1 MATRQPRRRCHRLR
15 ADAPAA
21 IRFGMKQPR
30 AAGIVRR
37 DSAND
42 GHEHAKRLD
51 EEGLMQELASGMQ
64 EPGMD
69 DAAEAAGKEKQGT
82 PSMRRRRRRRT
93 LATAPRRDPAGTRGT
108 TTPTRGE
115 DLVGRS
121 GARGTPTPTTT
132 MPATSASS
140 QPRRRLRRP
149 PRHRCLLPTEAV
161 AASSLL
167 LLLLLLLPA
176 FAFRHRGR
184 PPPLPARA
192 VPPQHVPPPPTL
204 GPARRHGPL
213 QAPPRGSRA
222 RRRGPQRSP
231 ATAAA
236 ARAPVLPVGGVA
248 EGLPPLLPGVPCARA
263 REREG
268 KERER

>member
-1 MATRQPRRRCHRLR
+1 MAE
-15 ADAPAA
+15 DANDEDEMRILEGEGQVEYA

-42 GHEHAKRLD
+42 GHEHAKRL
-51 EEGLMQELASGMQ
+51 EEAGLMQELASGMQ

-69 DAAEAAGKEKQGT
+69 DAAEAAGKEKQRT

-93 LATAPRRDPAGTRGT
+93 LATAPRQDPAGTRGT

-167 LLLLLLLPA
+167 LLLLLLPA

-192 VPPQHVPPPPTL
+192 LRRVAPELVAEVPSARPPPP
-204 GPARRHGPL
+204 
-213 QAPPRGSRA
+213 
-222 RRRGPQRSP
+222 
-231 ATAAA
+231 
-236 ARAPVLPVGGVA
+236 
-248 EGLPPLLPGVPCARA
+248 PPLALPFFLWAGWQKGFRHYFLAFHRA
-263 REREG
+263 VLLMWHADLAHYADVSTQS
-268 KERER
+268 